1 MFASLAVN
9 VFSALK
15 YHPDRNPGRELEF
28 NAKFQAIQAA
38 HEILSDPQ
46 QRLRY
51 DTDRLRAGYGKLYGP
66 PKANTSRKT
75 PANPYASASTAK
87 PQTPKPP
94 SAGRPQSFQ
103 NGPSTG
109 AQRYASY
116 ARAAPKQPWEKMQ
129 DEGQT
134 RADAYRGFQEMKGN
148 SSPGWSHFD
157 PRTGRTAYTGTAH
170 RPDATPNGH
179 PTRPKSAYEY
189 FKASPKTATNESSR
203 TQSTRKKQG
212 FAPRTAGGDE
222 PMAANTSSYT
232 SIPRRE
238 RFQASDSF
246 QRETAPSPTEER
258 PTPTSGYRAENT
270 ATPDFERTGSKY
282 ASTGGERTFFSSSWL
297 HSEGVRNSPKNSRAQ
312 SRTNPPSPT
321 PPPTARHKSASP
333 KLRSDRGQNY
343 DSTSSSGTEDDF
355 VSRKP
360 KAVPKSRLQNQK
372 FANLR
377 SQTGSTPTTG
387 KPPSPS
393 QLTSSRRLVFCCLL
407 HDGSVQD
414 DSVANRYHQTPPSQR
429 RLKIFS
435 VHSRQTRM
443 RHSPWLCNVTLTL
456 TSSTV
461 EIRRLR
467 LAKHHQMELSRVAVT
482 MIYASRLLPMVGKSI
497 LGLGHSYPPLQRM
510 PDLT

>member
-1 MFASLAVN
+1 MRLIY
-9 VFSALK
+9 FSALK

-51 DTDRLRAGYGKLYGP
+51 DTERLRAGYGKLYGP

-87 PQTPKPP
+87 PQTPKHP
-94 SAGRPQSFQ
+94 SASRPQSFH

-116 ARAAPKQPWEKMQ
+116 ARAAPKQPWEKTQ

-157 PRTGRTAYTGTAH
+157 PRTGRAAYTGTAP

-189 FKASPKTATNESSR
+189 FKASPKTGTNESSR
-203 TQSTRKKQG
+203 TQSARKKQG
-212 FAPRTAGGDE
+212 FAPGTAGGDE

-232 SIPRRE
+232 SVPRRE

-246 QRETAPSPTEER
+246 QRETAPSPTADR
-258 PTPTSGYRAENT
+258 PAPTSGYRAENT
-270 ATPDFERTGSKY
+270 ATPDFERTSSKY
-282 ASTGGERTFFSSSWL
+282 AGTGGERTFFSSSWL
-297 HSEGVRNSPKNSRAQ
+297 RSEGVRTSPKNSRTQ

-333 KLRSDRGQNY
+333 KLRSDRGRNY

-360 KAVPKSRLQNQK
+360 KAVPKSRLRNQK

-393 QLTSSRRLVFCCLL
+393 S
-407 HDGSVQD
+407 
-414 DSVANRYHQTPPSQR
+414 
-429 RLKIFS
+429 
-435 VHSRQTRM
+435 
-443 RHSPWLCNVTLTL
+443 
-456 TSSTV
+456 
-461 EIRRLR
+461 
-467 LAKHHQMELSRVAVT
+467 
-482 MIYASRLLPMVGKSI
+482 
-497 LGLGHSYPPLQRM
+497 
-510 PDLT
+510 